1 MACAGVLI
9 SGCTQGLL
17 GAFMAH
23 LGRSST
29 GGEAEAEEE
38 EEGGAVEGAD
48 GAEADRPKFV
58 PSKAVGW
65 RRMRPHV
72 KVRR

>member
-1 MACAGVLI
+1 
-9 SGCTQGLL
+9 
-17 GAFMAH
+17 MAH